1 MKAKLAR
8 IRKAAIVV
16 KPHVRNSHSTVTT
29 LVKWLRRRKI
39 DTFAEVRFADCMRDP
54 SRTFPPRNP
63 PRNMDLIIV
72 IGGDG
77 TFLSVVRSMGARQVP
92 VLGVNAGSL
101 GFLTD
106 TSLPDLYK
114 ALERVLAG
122 DHTIES
128 RMLLDVELERN
139 GKVVARQTVLN
150 DVVITKGA
158 IARMIEVGVELNE
171 QLVASIRAD
180 GVIVSTPTGST
191 AYSLAAGGPILYPGI
206 GSMILTPICPH
217 TLTYRPVVVSDSSTV
232 DITLR
237 SSSGEVYA
245 TFDGQVS
252 IPMLQEDRVRARKS
266 RSRLKLVSLP
276 GHNYFQVLRH
286 KLRWAERPRSPSD
299 AAGEI
304 QTNRKRKR
312 QT

>member
-1 MKAKLAR
+1 VKAKLAR

>member
-1 MKAKLAR
+1 VKAKR
-8 IRKAAIVV
+8 PKIRKAAIVV
-16 KPHVRNSHSTVTT
+16 KPHVRNSHSIVAT
-29 LVKWLRRRKI
+29 LAKWLHRRKI
-39 DTFAEVRFADCMRDP
+39 VAFVEVRFTTSIEDS
-54 SRTFPPRNP
+54 SRTFPPRKP
-63 PRNMDLIIV
+63 PRDVDLVIV

-77 TFLSVVRSMGARQVP
+77 TFLSVVRSMGTRQVP
-92 VLGVNAGSL
+92 ILGVNAGSL

-106 TSLPDLYK
+106 TSLSDLYK
-114 ALERVLAG
+114 ALEKVVGG
-122 DHTIES
+122 DYAIES
-128 RMLLDVELERN
+128 RMMLDVELERN
-139 GKVVARQTVLN
+139 GNVVAKQTVLN

-171 QLVASIRAD
+171 QLVATIRAD

-217 TLTYRPVVVSDSSTV
+217 TLTYRPVVFSDNSTV
-232 DITLR
+232 DLTLR

-252 IPMLQEDRVRARKS
+252 IPMLQEDTLHARKS

-304 QTNRKRKR
+304 QPNKKRR
-312 QT
+312 R

>member
-1 MKAKLAR
+1 MVKAKR
-8 IRKAAIVV
+8 PKIRKAAIVV
-16 KPHVRNSHSTVTT
+16 KPHVRNSHSIVTT
-29 LVKWLRRRKI
+29 LAKWLHRRRI
-39 DTFAEVRFADCMRDP
+39 DVFVEVRFTNCIEDA
-54 SRTFPPRNP
+54 SRTFPPRKP
-63 PRNMDLIIV
+63 PRDMGLVIV

-77 TFLSVVRSMGARQVP
+77 TFLSVVRSMGARQLP

-114 ALERVLAG
+114 ALEQFIAG
-122 DHTIES
+122 EHTIES
-128 RMLLDVELERN
+128 RMMLDVELERN
-139 GKVVARQTVLN
+139 GHFVAKQTVLN

-171 QLVASIRAD
+171 QLVATIRAD
-180 GVIVSTPTGST
+180 GIIVSTPTGST

-217 TLTYRPVVVSDSSTV
+217 TLTYRPVVVSDNSTV
-232 DITLR
+232 DLTLR

-252 IPMLQEDRVRARKS
+252 VPMLQEDTVRVRKS

-276 GHNYFQVLRH
+276 KHNYFQVLRH

-304 QTNRKRKR
+304 PSSKKRKR
-312 QT
+312 S